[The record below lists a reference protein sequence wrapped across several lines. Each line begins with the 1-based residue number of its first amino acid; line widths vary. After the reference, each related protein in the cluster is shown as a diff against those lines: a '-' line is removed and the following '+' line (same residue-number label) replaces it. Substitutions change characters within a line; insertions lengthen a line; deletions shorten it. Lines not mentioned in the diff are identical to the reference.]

1 MHLLLYIYY
10 LLSTQETIILQVTLF
25 TDIDIM
31 MTNKVVYFLRY
42 APVVLIQNQ
51 SLTRTKQGV
60 PSMSEPGSAEPVVIF
75 KVFRCSLDC
84 SSAEC
89 ISNEI

>member
-1 MHLLLYIYY
+1 
-10 LLSTQETIILQVTLF
+10 
-25 TDIDIM
+25 M
-31 MTNKVVYFLRY
+31 MTNKVAYFLRY
-42 APVVLIQNQ
+42 APVLRIPNQ

-60 PSMSEPGSAEPVVIF
+60 PSMSESRSAESVVIF
-75 KVFRCSLDC
+75 KVFRCSLNS